1 MQEYL
6 ELIIIFLK
14 DNYNIFL
21 FFLVLLVIGIT
32 GVIIYLSRKKLKEN
46 WFPFFL
52 FFFVLIFLIAVF
64 GGYFTFFKYTTT
76 FPDFWPN
83 LNKLPNR
90 GDWGTLGD
98 YVGGIL
104 NPFFS
109 FLSLLLLLV
118 TIIIHLYELRK
129 TRKTIKKSAKHQK
142 MIAKN
147 QEKINETQ
155 SIHIQI
161 ESRKNSLN
169 ATKNSVIV
177 RIPVT
182 INNIATDKL
191 INYPHSF
198 EFIFD
203 VFRKKDENDNSYQD
217 NYSPLKNKELG
228 QIFRN
233 FNNDL
238 LQNYGITLEN
248 YISAFFSLLNHIDYM
263 YINTDSSH
271 IKKLVTVYVENLR
284 DNLTPYEAA
293 IIFYAPIGNNYWW
306 KKLLEKYG
314 MLRILV
320 YKEHLIPNEHRIYYK
335 SSAFNS
341 DELNWILLKKW
352 GEF

>member
-1 MQEYL
+1 MREYI
-6 ELIIIFLK
+6 EFIIIFLK
-14 DNYNIFL
+14 DNYNVFL
-21 FFLVLLVIGIT
+21 LFLVLLVIGIT

-52 FFFVLIFLIAVF
+52 FFFVLIFLIALF
-64 GGYFTFFKYTTT
+64 GSYFTFFKYATT

-83 LNKLPNR
+83 PNKLPDR

-98 YVGGIL
+98 YVGGVL

-142 MIAKN
+142 RIAKS
-147 QEKINETQ
+147 QEKINEIQT
-155 SIHIQI
+155 IHIQI

-177 RIPVT
+177 RIPIVV
-182 INNIATDKL
+182 NNIPTDKL

-203 VFRKKDENDNSYQD
+203 FFRKKDENNNSYQD
-217 NYSPLKNKELG
+217 NYSPLKNKELA

-238 LQNYGITLEN
+238 LKNYGITLEN
-248 YISAFFSLLNHIDYM
+248 YISAFFSLLNHIDYV
-263 YINTDSSH
+263 YVNTNSSH
-271 IKKLVTVYVENLR
+271 IKNLVTVYVENLR
-284 DNLTPYEAA
+284 DNLTPYETV
-293 IIFYAPIGNNYWW
+293 IIFYAPIGNNHWW
-306 KKLLEKYG
+306 KGLLEKYE
-314 MLRILV
+314 MLKILIH
-320 YKEHLIPNEHRIYYK
+320 KEHLIPNGHKIYYK
-335 SSAFNS
+335 SSAFKN
-341 DELNWILLKKW
+341 DDRN
-352 GEF
+352 FPNF